1 MSELGTRIGLAQQT
15 VERYLD
21 LLEKCFVIKKVTG
34 FARNLRKEV
43 SKTAR
48 YYFLDNGILNAVINN
63 FNPLSLRNDVGELW
77 ENFIF
82 VERLKRQSYLQ
93 THIPG
98 IISGVLMTGRKSIW
112 RRKLTASWLVMKL
125 NEFPDEKKLRSS
137 G

>member
-1 MSELGTRIGLAQQT
+1 LSELGTRIGLAKQT

-63 FNPLSLRNDVGELW
+63 FNPLSLRNDVLVSYGKILFLW
-77 ENFIF
+77 
-82 VERLKRQSYLQ
+82 R
-93 THIPG
+93 G
-98 IISGVLMTGRKSIW
+98 
-112 RRKLTASWLVMKL
+112 
-125 NEFPDEKKLRSS
+125 
-137 G
+137 